1 MTEEMIN
8 KYGDGSGLNRWTYN
22 DRKSSLLK
30 VCRVAN
36 NYAIPALKALGLPI
50 TLENVIAQVNDR
62 NFAITL
68 DKETKINSLSR
79 QITDWERSIFERYLK
94 DDAEPKVNECYK
106 GYNGILSIEGIDAE
120 FYKKWLYVDGE
131 DLRANLEQLTK
142 DHTKHLETPE
152 EHIIWENL
160 CQTCECLNTLFAGKN
175 INLDYVKNLI
185 NINQR
190 GEFVPNTPID
200 AGDFGQIT
208 TD

>member
-8 KYGDGSGLNRWTYN
+8 KYGDGSGVNKWAYN
-22 DRKSSLLK
+22 DRRGSLFK

-79 QITDWERSIFERYLK
+79 QITDWERSIFERYIK

-106 GYNGILSIEGIDAE
+106 GYNGVAMNGIDAE
-120 FYKKWLYVDGE
+120 FFKKWLYIDGE

-142 DHTKHLETPE
+142 DYTKHLETPE
-152 EHIIWENL
+152 EHII
-160 CQTCECLNTLFAGKN
+160 
-175 INLDYVKNLI
+175 
-185 NINQR
+185 
-190 GEFVPNTPID
+190 
-200 AGDFGQIT
+200 
-208 TD
+208 

>member
-1 MTEEMIN
+1 MTEKMIN
-8 KYGDGSGLNRWTYN
+8 KYGDGSGVNKWAYN
-22 DRKSSLLK
+22 DRKGSLFK

-50 TLENVIAQVNDR
+50 TLENVR
-62 NFAITL
+62 
-68 DKETKINSLSR
+68 
-79 QITDWERSIFERYLK
+79 ERSIFERYIK

-106 GYNGILSIEGIDAE
+106 GYNGVAMEGIDAE
-120 FYKKWLYVDGE
+120 FFKKWLYIDGE

-142 DHTKHLETPE
+142 DYTKHLETPE

-200 AGDFGQIT
+200 AGDFGKIT